1 MRHFHNDLGHED
13 ATKNEHYVLN
23 RLFYINSADKY
34 QEVEHPMLLP
44 KEKVNCEFTNVTTIW
59 HLAHIN
65 HCFNIKG
72 RYEKNLKHSNI
83 HTKEFL
89 DRWYR
94 QHLFGQYPNKQI
106 NLLDIPE
113 IILKE
118 FHIDKD
124 EFYFANRG
132 IEIHHPIMVKQW
144 DNYFKPDSVLDLGC
158 GRGPYLYFWRWFV
171 KNSFGLELS
180 EFAKNNA
187 FIDGIKLGNINN
199 EKNYFKTDLIIAFDV
214 LEHLTDDNLDKTL
227 KNMVKFGN
235 KFLISVP
242 VIENPNL
249 EADKTHIQK
258 KTMQEWIKLIES
270 YGIILEPTPKDWLFW
285 PQIIIGR
292 KR

>member
-1 MRHFHNDLGHED
+1 
-13 ATKNEHYVLN
+13 
-23 RLFYINSADKY
+23 
-34 QEVEHPMLLP
+34 
-44 KEKVNCEFTNVTTIW
+44 
-59 HLAHIN
+59 
-65 HCFNIKG
+65 
-72 RYEKNLKHSNI
+72 
-83 HTKEFL
+83 
-89 DRWYR
+89 
-94 QHLFGQYPNKQI
+94 
-106 NLLDIPE
+106 
-113 IILKE
+113 
-118 FHIDKD
+118 
-124 EFYFANRG
+124 
-132 IEIHHPIMVKQW
+132 MVKQW